1 MQFFKYTVI
10 RLALFFVVFL
20 PLVYLLR
27 WPVFTAGL
35 IALVIAFALSYLFLN
50 KMRLAANADVQ
61 KMFNSKGPRKS
72 SHDLDDEAAED
83 RFLDGEK

>member
-10 RLALFFVVFL
+10 RLALFFAVFL
-20 PLVYLLR
+20 PLAFLLR
-27 WPVFTAGL
+27 WPIYSAGL
-35 IALVIAFALSYLFLN
+35 VALVIAFALSYLFMN

-61 KMFNSKGPRKS
+61 KMFDSRGPKKSK
-72 SHDLDDEAAED
+72 HDLDDEEAED